1 MTKRPTVTYALILI
15 NALAY
20 LWEAYVGMD
29 PAHRNIFGFV
39 TAIGTGPNVDN
50 AGLNALGALD
60 GTLVLMQCQWWRIIT
75 GAFLHANLAHI
86 GLNMFALLQLGSYLE
101 LAIGSWRMFAI
112 YAVSLFGGGLAVV
125 YFSQH
130 DVTLGASG
138 AIYGHFG
145 ALIAIGLRLGQRGR
159 ALIGQMVPILAINL
173 VFTFAVPVISKAGHV
188 GGLIS
193 GFLAGLVFFAMRPR
207 EPVPVV
213 VDRATGESTEA
224 ELLEPET
231 PRA

>member
-1 MTKRPTVTYALILI
+1 MTKRPLVTYTLILI

-20 LWEAYVGMD
+20 LWEAYAGMD
-29 PAHRNIFGFV
+29 PAHRNLGGFV
-39 TAIGTGPNVDN
+39 TAIGTGPNVDTN
-50 AGLNALGALD
+50 GLNALGALD
-60 GTLVLMQCQWWRIIT
+60 GSLVLHGQWWRIIT

-101 LAIGSWRMFAI
+101 LAIGPWRMFAI
-112 YAVSLFGGGLAVV
+112 YAISLFGGGLAVV

-130 DVTLGASG
+130 DVTIGASG
-138 AIYGHFG
+138 AIYGLFG
-145 ALIAIGLRLGQRGR
+145 ALIAIGLRLGKRGR

-188 GGLIS
+188 GGLLS
-193 GFLAGLVFFAMRPR
+193 GFVAGLLFFAMRPR
-207 EPVPVV
+207 ETVPIV

-231 PRA
+231 PHP